1 MVTNH
6 LKTFHTAGS
15 IVFSQRKYLGLAVA
29 TFLLTAVFY
38 AFTLPAT
45 YTGGQIG
52 MISLQ
57 YLTPLLAAFSVVMAG
72 LVATII
78 SFTAYSLRL
87 GASASTTTTTT
98 GILGSVLPPILCCSP
113 LLPTIAAVF
122 VGVFPGAFGIS
133 GSVQGF
139 IATYE
144 IEILA
149 AATVVLLYTVLQ
161 NAKGV
166 TQCAT

>member
-1 MVTNH
+1 MFTNH
-6 LKTFHTAGS
+6 LKTFSTAVS
-15 IVFSQRKYLGLAVA
+15 LVFSRSKYVGLAAV
-29 TFLLTAVFY
+29 TFLVAAVFY

-45 YTGGQIG
+45 YTGGQVG
-52 MISLQ
+52 LISLQ
-57 YLTPLLAAFSVVMAG
+57 YLTPLLAAFSVTMAV
-72 LVATII
+72 LVALIV

-87 GASASTTTTTT
+87 GSSASTSTTTT

-122 VGVFPGAFGIS
+122 VGVFPGAFGVS
-133 GSVQGF
+133 GAVQGF

-149 AATVVLLYTVLQ
+149 VATIVLLYAVLQ

-166 TQCAT
+166 TRCTT

>member
-1 MVTNH
+1 MFMNY

-15 IVFSQRKYLGLAVA
+15 IVFSRRKYLGLAVA
-29 TFLLTAVFY
+29 TFLPAVIFY

-45 YTGGQIG
+45 YTGGQVG
-52 MISLQ
+52 MVSLR

-72 LVATII
+72 LVATIV
-78 SFTAYSLRL
+78 SFTAYSLRF

-98 GILGSVLPPILCCSP
+98 GVLGSVLPPILCCSP

-122 VGVFPGAFGIS
+122 IGVFPGAFGIS

-149 AATVVLLYTVLQ
+149 AATVVLLYAVLQ

>member
-1 MVTNH
+1 MFRNH
-6 LKTFHTAGS
+6 VETMRAAGG

-29 TFLLTAVFY
+29 TFFLAAVFY

-52 MISLQ
+52 MVSLQ
-57 YLTPLLAAFSVVMAG
+57 YLTPILAIFAVIMAG
-72 LVATII
+72 LLAVII
-78 SFTAYSLRL
+78 AFTAYSMRI

-98 GILGSVLPPILCCSP
+98 GILGGVLPPILCCSP
-113 LLPTIAAVF
+113 LLPTIAATV
-122 VGVFPGAFGIS
+122 VGIFPGAFGVS
-133 GSVQGF
+133 GFVQGF

-144 IEILA
+144 IEILT
-149 AATVVLLYTVLQ
+149 AATVVLLYAVLQ

-166 TQCAT
+166 TQCTA